1 MENQISPDGSRRG
14 WQGTRSYRF
23 ISVQL
28 VAFVPVKQ
36 GSQLLK
42 GPVDKGLRKY
52 LHQLLEFTP
61 QLPRDRFFRDIL
73 SSSTFRPILR
83 PLEAPATIRSLI
95 FPVPLKL
102 IPSESLLCLPLQLP
116 LPSKVNLLG
125 YKLPIS
131 GAFANTPSVLPSK
144 TMSI

>member
-1 MENQISPDGSRRG
+1 MIPPDGSCRKC
-14 WQGTRSYRF
+14 QGMRSYRF

-83 PLEAPATIRSLI
+83 PFEAPATIRSLI
-95 FPVPLKL
+95 FLRPFKVNPFGESPLFAAAT
-102 IPSESLLCLPLQLP
+102 STSL
-116 LPSKVNLLG
+116 KVNLLG

-131 GAFANTPSVLPSK
+131 GAFANTPSVLPPK
-144 TMSI
+144 TKSI